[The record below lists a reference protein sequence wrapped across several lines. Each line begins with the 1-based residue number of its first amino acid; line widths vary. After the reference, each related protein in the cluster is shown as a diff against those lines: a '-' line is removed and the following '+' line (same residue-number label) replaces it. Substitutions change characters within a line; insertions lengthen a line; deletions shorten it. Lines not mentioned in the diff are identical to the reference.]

1 MSRRSKFLLSV
12 SGSKTGGGGVEDA
25 ERVLLSGFMVLL
37 SGFMVLLSGLL
48 SGGDVVTGG
57 TGDSRFF
64 FLPF

>member
-1 MSRRSKFLLSV
+1 MSRKSKFLLSV

-25 ERVLLSGFMVLL
+25 ERVLLSGL
-37 SGFMVLLSGLL
+37 MVLLSGLL

>member
-25 ERVLLSGFMVLL
+25 ERVLLSGLMVL
-37 SGFMVLLSGLL
+37 VSGLL

>member
-25 ERVLLSGFMVLL
+25 ERVLLSGL
-37 SGFMVLLSGLL
+37 MVLLSGLL

>member
-25 ERVLLSGFMVLL
+25 ERVLLSGLL
-37 SGFMVLLSGLL
+37 ELLSGLL

>member
-25 ERVLLSGFMVLL
+25 ERVLLSGL
-37 SGFMVLLSGLL
+37 MVLLSGLL
-48 SGGDVVTGG
+48 SGGDVITGG